1 MDGPKSSFIS
11 QWKLHLH
18 SFFKCYT
25 GFTTT
30 VSNLSLYS
38 IYLTNIKLGLRK
50 EGRMFSTVAQFKM
63 DLFYKKNGQHLQRK
77 LNMTYTHFDG

>member
-11 QWKLHLH
+11 QWKLHLL

-25 GFTTT
+25 GFTMT
-30 VSNLSLYS
+30 VSNLSVYS
-38 IYLTNIKLGLRK
+38 TYLTNIKLGLRK

-63 DLFYKKNGQHLQRK
+63 DLFCKKNGQHLQRK
-77 LNMTYTHFDG
+77 LNMIYTHFDG